1 MATGTIAPENTPNT
15 NAKLTFEELRAAL
28 RQVGEQRYHHKHPFH
43 LLMHEG
49 KLSRGQ
55 LQAWALNRYYYQSII
70 PMKDA
75 IILSRATDPS
85 FRRVWRKRI
94 VDHDGDSQRNGG
106 ILRWI
111 KLAEATGLD
120 RERVTSG
127 REVLP
132 ATRFIGNE
140 YLNLVRTRPF
150 LECVASS
157 LTELFSRDLITLRM
171 EKLRQHYPWLASG
184 LDYFEARLTEAPEDA
199 ALRSSTCSTMP
210 LRARSKRASFKH
222 CATSATFFGRSST
235 HSISPTS
242 NRVGRRPA
250 LFGLRGIVAE
260 LVDTSVPK
268 FAAGCR
274 WGGTTEAPVV
284 LFPEGAIRVEGTGR
298 IILELCDGHFS
309 LAEIVQK
316 LEAQFM
322 LAPKGKIRA
331 DVQTFLEQLH
341 AKRIIDY

>member
-1 MATGTIAPENTPNT
+1 LATGTLVPG
-15 NAKLTFEELRAAL
+15 NAANAARLTFEELRAAL
-28 RQVGEQRYHHKHPFH
+28 RQVGEERYHHKHPFH

-70 PMKDA
+70 PIKDA
-75 IILSRATDPS
+75 IILSRAADPS

-94 VDHDGDSQRNGG
+94 VDHDGQVGDDQRSGG

-120 RERVTSG
+120 RERVMRG

-157 LTELFSRDLITLRM
+157 LTELFSKDLITLRM
-171 EKLRQHYPWLASG
+171 DRLRQHYPWLASG

-199 ALRSSTCSTMP
+199 AFAIQYVFDHAATRRDQESVIQALRDKCDILWAQLDALYFAYVEPGWPPPSAFRIEADT
-210 LRARSKRASFKH
+210 KH
-222 CATSATFFGRSST
+222 
-235 HSISPTS
+235 
-242 NRVGRRPA
+242 
-250 LFGLRGIVAE
+250 
-260 LVDTSVPK
+260 D
-268 FAAGCR
+268 
-274 WGGTTEAPVV
+274 
-284 LFPEGAIRVEGTGR
+284 
-298 IILELCDGHFS
+298 
-309 LAEIVQK
+309 
-316 LEAQFM
+316 
-322 LAPKGKIRA
+322 
-331 DVQTFLEQLH
+331 
-341 AKRIIDY
+341 